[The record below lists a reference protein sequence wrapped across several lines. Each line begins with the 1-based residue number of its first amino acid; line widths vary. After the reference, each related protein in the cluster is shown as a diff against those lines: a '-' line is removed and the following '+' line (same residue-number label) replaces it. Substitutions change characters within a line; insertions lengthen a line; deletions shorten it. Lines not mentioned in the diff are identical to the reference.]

1 MEERTAR
8 WLLMTHDRVG
18 ADTFPLT
25 QEFLSSMLAVR
36 RATVNVATGVFKK
49 AGLIRYVRGRVTVI
63 DRHVLECASCD
74 RHAAIE
80 RAYNC
85 SENRP
90 LAAVCNRIDSD
101 GPVQLRC
108 RRAECADSYVGGS
121 VPHTSLFLSG
131 SLDSHGRKG
140 ENQTLTSGTPAPTG

>member
-1 MEERTAR
+1 MRWCDRFCKKQPATVCTVWKNAQR
-8 WLLMTHDRVG
+8 WLLMTHDRAG

-90 LAAVCNRIDSD
+90 LAAV
-101 GPVQLRC
+101 L
-108 RRAECADSYVGGS
+108 
-121 VPHTSLFLSG
+121 
-131 SLDSHGRKG
+131 
-140 ENQTLTSGTPAPTG
+140 